1 MIGYQFCRKSNTRH
15 IGRDHIK
22 PLLEA
27 DNLMI
32 RLKITHFLI
41 PSFNICKQRNYYRS
55 TDWYVTYMF

>member
-15 IGRDHIK
+15 TWRDHIK

-27 DNLMI
+27 DNLMS
-32 RLKITHFLI
+32 RLKIAHFLI
-41 PSFNICKQRNYYRS
+41 SSFNIRKQRSYYRS